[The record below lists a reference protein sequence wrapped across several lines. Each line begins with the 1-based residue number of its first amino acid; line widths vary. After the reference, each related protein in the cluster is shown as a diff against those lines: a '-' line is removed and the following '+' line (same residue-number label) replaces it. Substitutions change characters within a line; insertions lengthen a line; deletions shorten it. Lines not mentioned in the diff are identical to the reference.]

1 MAILNPS
8 ALRTRGAAAA
18 ERYRSEGRNLVLIY
32 CGVTALLSFCANGLY
47 LYLESHI
54 GGTGGLSGLGMRS
67 VLQTIQEVLSYINM
81 FFGPFWSAG
90 FLYAVIT
97 MVRGRTPVTGNLL
110 EGFRRFGRVLGQ
122 VMFQILIMMVLTIA
136 AANAAAVIF
145 SFTPL
150 SADFAEALVP
160 LLKDPAILAADGTL
174 DPTKLPMD
182 ALVSAA
188 LPMLLITGAIL
199 VPLFIWLSYG
209 FRMSVY
215 LVLEQPM
222 GGTRACLESMR
233 LMRGH
238 KWQMF
243 RMDLSFWWYHGLGL
257 LIALVGYADTLLG
270 DLGIPLPL
278 DPTVM
283 FFLCLGAYFVLQT
296 GLFLWKKCQVDAAY
310 VLAYDAIVRSDA
322 AKHE

>member
-18 ERYRSEGRNLVLIY
+18 ERYRTEGRVLVLIY
-32 CGVTALLSFCANGLY
+32 CGVAALLSVCANGLY
-47 LYLESHI
+47 LYLDSHI

-67 VLQTIQEVLSYINM
+67 VFQTVQELLSYINI
-81 FFGPFWSAG
+81 FFGFFWSAG

-97 MVRGRTPVTGNLL
+97 MVRGRTPAAGSLL

-122 VMFQILIMMVLTIA
+122 VMFQIMIMMVLIIA
-136 AANAAAVIF
+136 ASYAATVIF
-145 SFTPL
+145 SFTPFT
-150 SADFAEALVP
+150 ADFVEKMAP
-160 LLKDPAILAADGTL
+160 LLNNPAVLTADGTL
-174 DPTKLPMD
+174 DLSRISVGE
-182 ALVSAA
+182 LVSAM
-188 LPMLLITGAIL
+188 LPLLIIAGAIL

-215 LVLEQPM
+215 LVLEQPI
-222 GGTRACLESMR
+222 GGIRACKESMR
-233 LMRGH
+233 LMKGH

-243 RMDLSFWWYHGLGL
+243 RLDLSFWWYHGLGL
-257 LIALVGYADTLLG
+257 LIALVGHADSFLR
-270 DLGIPLPL
+270 DLGFSLPM

-310 VLAYDAIVRSDA
+310 VLAYDAIVRSDPA
-322 AKHE
+322 QQE

>member
-47 LYLESHI
+47 LYLDSHI

-67 VLQTIQEVLSYINM
+67 VLQTVQEVLSYINM

-97 MVRGRTPVTGNLL
+97 MVRGRTPGTGNLM
-110 EGFRRFGRVLGQ
+110 EGFRRFGWVLGQ
-122 VMFQILIMMVLTIA
+122 FMFQVMVMMLLIIA
-136 AANAAAVIF
+136 AANLASVIF
-145 SFTPL
+145 SFTPFA
-150 SADFAEALVP
+150 ADFAEAMAP
-160 LLKDPAILAADGTL
+160 LLNDPAILAADGTL
-174 DPTKLPMD
+174 DLTKIPVD
-182 ALVSAA
+182 ALLSAA
-188 LPMLLITGAIL
+188 LPLLILTGLIL
-199 VPLFIWLSYG
+199 APLFIWLSYG

-215 LVLEQPM
+215 LVLEQHI
-222 GGTRACLESMR
+222 GGMRACMESMR
-233 LMRGH
+233 LMKGH
-238 KWQMF
+238 KWQLF

-257 LIALVGYADTLLG
+257 LIALVGYTDTILG
-270 DLGIPLPL
+270 DLGIPLPM

-283 FFLCLGAYFVLQT
+283 YFLCLGAYVVLQT
-296 GLFLWKKCQVDAAY
+296 GLFLWKKCPVDAAY
-310 VLAYDAIVRSDA
+310 VLAYDAIIRSDPA
-322 AKHE
+322 HHE